1 MNAAS
6 RRPLAFAA
14 VLKRHRML
22 KKLSQEEL
30 AEAAGVHHTYVSL
43 VERGARNPT
52 LAVADSLASA
62 LGVKL
67 SALVAEAER
76 GRLK

>member
-14 VLKRHRML
+14 VLKRHRMRRN
-22 KKLSQEEL
+22 LSQEEL
-30 AEAAGVHHTYVSL
+30 AEAAGVHHTYISM

-52 LAVADSLASA
+52 LAVADRIAYA
-62 LGVKL
+62 FGMKL

-76 GRLK
+76 ARMK